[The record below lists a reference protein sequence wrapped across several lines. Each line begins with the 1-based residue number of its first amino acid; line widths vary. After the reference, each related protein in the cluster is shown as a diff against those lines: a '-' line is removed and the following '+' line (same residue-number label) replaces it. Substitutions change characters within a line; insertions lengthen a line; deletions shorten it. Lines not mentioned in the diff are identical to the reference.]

1 MRQYPCLEIDLDILR
16 RNAREVISRCN
27 AQNIRVCGVIKGVE
41 GQPEVARVLRE
52 CGAVALG
59 TSRLEQVERC
69 RNEGID
75 GPWLLIRIPALTEL
89 PDLVRLCHG
98 SLHSEWATLAALEQE
113 CVRQN
118 KTHRVIVMADLGDL
132 REGYWDKDEFVEV
145 CVRVEREL
153 PHVHLTGVGVNLT
166 CYGSTKPT
174 PEKMND
180 LTALAHRVEQR
191 IGRKLE
197 AVSGGAT
204 SSFTLVHWHTMP
216 AGIDHLRI
224 GEGILLGRDLQKEW
238 GITDMDY
245 LRTDG
250 VTLRAEVIEVKDKPT
265 YPIGE
270 FAIDAFGRK
279 PTYIDRGIRRRA
291 ILALG
296 RADVGDLETLEPRE
310 FGMTVIG
317 GSSDHCIVDVEDC
330 PRRLEVGDVVDFS
343 LRYSHMLYACGRNDM
358 VIQYK
363 HQQEEQ

>member
-16 RNAREVISRCN
+16 QNAREVISRCN

-41 GQPEVARVLRE
+41 GQPEVARVLLE

-69 RNEGID
+69 RKAGID

-132 REGYWDKDEFVEV
+132 REGYWDKDELVET

-153 PHVHLTGVGVNLT
+153 PHVRLTGVGVNLT

-180 LTALAHRVEQR
+180 LTALARRVEQR

-204 SSFTLVHWHTMP
+204 SSFTLVHWRTMP
-216 AGIDHLRI
+216 EGIDHLRI
-224 GEGILLGRDLQKEW
+224 GEGILLGRDLQREW

-310 FGMTVIG
+310 TGMTVIG

-358 VIQYK
+358 PIQYK
-363 HQQEEQ
+363 HLQEEQ

>member
-27 AQNIRVCGVIKGVE
+27 DRGIRVCGVVKGIE
-41 GQPEVARVLRE
+41 GQPEVARLLRE
-52 CGAVALG
+52 CGAVSLG
-59 TSRLEQVERC
+59 TSRLEQIDRC
-69 RNEGID
+69 RRAGID

-89 PDLVRLCHG
+89 GEVVRLCNG
-98 SLHSEWATLAALEQE
+98 SLHSEWATLKALEAE
-113 CVRQN
+113 CIRQN
-118 KTHRVIVMADLGDL
+118 TTHRVIVMVDLGDL
-132 REGYWDKDEFVEV
+132 REGYWDKDELVET

-153 PHVHLTGVGVNLT
+153 PHVHLTGIGVNLT

-180 LTALAHRVEQR
+180 LTALARQVEAQ
-191 IGRKLE
+191 IGRRLE
-197 AVSGGAT
+197 VISGGAT
-204 SSFTLVHWHTMP
+204 SSFTLVHWGTMP
-216 AGIDHLRI
+216 ESIDHLRI
-224 GEGILLGRDLQKEW
+224 GEGILLGRDLQRDW
-238 GITDMDY
+238 GISDMDY

-279 PTYIDRGIRRRA
+279 PVYVDRGIRRRA

-296 RADVGDLETLEPRE
+296 RADVGELETLEPRE
-310 FGMTVIG
+310 PGLTVIG

-330 PRRLEVGDVVDFS
+330 PRQLKVGDIVDFS
-343 LRYSHMLYACGRNDM
+343 VRYSHMLYASGRSD
-358 VIQYK
+358 VAIRYT
-363 HQQEEQ
+363 HLQEDE